1 MNQNKKELKK
11 QTKEG
16 LLEMTETENYE
27 GGVADAALKH
37 SKS

>member
-16 LLEMTETENYE
+16 LLEMTETEDYE